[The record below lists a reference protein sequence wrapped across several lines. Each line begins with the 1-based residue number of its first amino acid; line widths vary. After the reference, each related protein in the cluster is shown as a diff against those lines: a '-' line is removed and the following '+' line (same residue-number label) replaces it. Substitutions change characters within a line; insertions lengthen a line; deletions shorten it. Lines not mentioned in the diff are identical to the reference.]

1 MKENRLIKLSSEMTI
16 GLILIVIMILLTIT
30 SDVFLTVNN
39 LSNLLRSTSIYGVLA
54 IGMTFVILSGGIDL
68 SVGATVGLSGM
79 IVAMLMTKG
88 IPIGLS
94 IMMALIAAVLIGV
107 INGVII
113 HYGKVP
119 PFIATLGTM
128 TMTRGLIMLISG
140 AKMIAGLPD
149 QFVDFASNTFL
160 GLPNLLIVWMIIIII
175 AWFVL
180 TKTIFGRNI
189 YAIGSNIESA
199 RLSGIKINMNTI
211 GIYSVSAL
219 LFGIGGIM
227 LTARLGNGIPTS
239 GMGYELDAIAAT
251 VVGGTALTGAVGG
264 VIGTVLG
271 SILLATIKNGGVLL
285 GINSFIL
292 EIIIGGLIVVSV
304 VIEKIR
310 KK

>member
-1 MKENRLIKLSSEMTI
+1 MNRNRWIKMSSELTI
-16 GLILIVIMILLTIT
+16 GIILVVIMIFLTIK
-30 SDVFLTVNN
+30 SDVFLTFNN
-39 LSNLLRSTSIYGVLA
+39 ISNLLRSTSIYGVLA
-54 IGMTFVILSGGIDL
+54 IGMTFVILSEGIDL
-68 SVGATVGLSGM
+68 SVGAIVGLSGM

-88 IPIGLS
+88 IPIWIS
-94 IMMALIAAVLIGV
+94 IIVALMAAVMIGV

-140 AKMIAGLPD
+140 ARMIAGLPD

-160 GLPNLLIVWMIIIII
+160 GLPNLLIVWIIIIII

-211 GIYSVSAL
+211 SIYSVSAL
-219 LFGIGGIM
+219 LFGIAGIM

-251 VVGGTALTGAVGG
+251 VVGGTALTGAVGS

-285 GINSFIL
+285 GVNSFIL

-304 VIEKIR
+304 VIEKLR